1 MKLISILPAVVA
13 VCTLSAPLAT
23 HARDK
28 DKKDDRPGMI
38 IRNDR
43 SPSPSRSDNRGRND
57 NRGRS
62 DNRDRNRND
71 HDRHDDHRRGPHVS
85 IRPSYG
91 YGYGYGSGYGYGY
104 GSSYYGRS
112 PYYYSRPG
120 IGFSYYSRPS
130 TVYRGQAVYGSY
142 SDSLAV
148 DVQREL
154 RRRGYYRGSI
164 DGDIGPGSRAAIRAY
179 QYDRGLSASG
189 RIDSSL
195 LRSLGIG

>member
-1 MKLISILPAVVA
+1 MKLNSFLPAIAAICALAIPV
-13 VCTLSAPLAT
+13 SAE
-23 HARDK
+23 ARDK
-28 DKKDDRPGMI
+28 H
-38 IRNDR
+38 
-43 SPSPSRSDNRGRND
+43 
-57 NRGRS
+57 
-62 DNRDRNRND
+62 D
-71 HDRHDDHRRGPHVS
+71 HNDRHDRDDHHDHHDRDHHDHNWRGPNVI
-85 IRPSYG
+85 IRPS

-104 GSSYYGRS
+104 GSSYYRSS
-112 PYYYSRPG
+112 PYYYSRPSV
-120 IGFSYYSRPS
+120 GFSYYGRPS

-154 RRRGYYRGSI
+154 RRRGYYRGSL

>member
-1 MKLISILPAVVA
+1 MKMLSILPAVVA
-13 VCTLSAPLAT
+13 VCTLSAPLSI
-23 HARDK
+23 HAREREKQDN
-28 DKKDDRPGMI
+28 RPGMI

-43 SPSPSRSDNRGRND
+43 SPSPSRND
-57 NRGRS
+57 NRGGNDR
-62 DNRDRNRND
+62 RDRGGND
-71 HDRHDDHRRGPHVS
+71 RDRHDDHRRGSHVS
-85 IRPSYG
+85 IRPYYG

-104 GSSYYGRS
+104 GSSSYGRS

-120 IGFSYYSRPS
+120 IGFSYYGRPS
-130 TVYRGQAVYGSY
+130 SVYRGQAVYGSY

-154 RRRGYYRGSI
+154 RRRGYYRGAI

-179 QYDRGLSASG
+179 QYDRGLSATG

-195 LRSLGIG
+195 LRALGIG

>member
-1 MKLISILPAVVA
+1 MKLTSFLPAFAA
-13 VCTLSAPLAT
+13 VCVLALPISAYA
-23 HARDK
+23 K
-28 DKKDDRPGMI
+28 DKHDKHE
-38 IRNDR
+38 RN
-43 SPSPSRSDNRGRND
+43 GR
-57 NRGRS
+57 
-62 DNRDRNRND
+62 
-71 HDRHDDHRRGPHVS
+71 HDRDHHRGHDHHDHHRGPHVI

-91 YGYGYGSGYGYGY
+91 YGYGGYGYGY
-104 GSSYYGRS
+104 GSSYY
-112 PYYYSRPG
+112 SRPS

-130 TVYRGQAVYGSY
+130 SAYRGQQVYGSY

-164 DGDIGPGSRAAIRAY
+164 DGDIGPGSRSAIRAY
-179 QYDRGLSASG
+179 QYDRGLSATG

>member
-1 MKLISILPAVVA
+1 MKLLSFLPALAV
-13 VCTLSAPLAT
+13 VCTLAAPLSA
-23 HARDK
+23 HARDRG
-28 DKKDDRPGMI
+28 DKNKTPGI
-38 IRNDR
+38 AIGNSRSAKPSRTENHDR
-43 SPSPSRSDNRGRND
+43 SDHR
-57 NRGRS
+57 
-62 DNRDRNRND
+62 D
-71 HDRHDDHRRGPHVS
+71 HDRHDDHHRSPHLI

-91 YGYGYGSGYGYGY
+91 YGYGSGY

-112 PYYYSRPG
+112 PYYYSRPS

-130 TVYRGQAVYGSY
+130 TVYRGQQAYGSY

-154 RRRGYYRGSI
+154 RRRGYYRGPI
-164 DGDIGPGSRAAIRAY
+164 DGDIGPGSRSAIRAY

-189 RIDSSL
+189 RIDSPL